1 LGGGGHIVSPPRG
14 DTLFH
19 HEWLTTFSPVFA
31 RTRGVVVEFALH
43 VRARVDDI
51 QFADTPTLERHLV
64 GSSPLLQCVVSGLPK
79 PQVSWRFN
87 RQRIN
92 TGNMSH
98 HIMSE
103 ISSAPIT
110 RRT

>member
-1 LGGGGHIVSPPRG
+1 VGHIVSPPRG

-19 HEWLTTFSPVFA
+19 HEWLTTFSPVFE
-31 RTRGVVVEFALH
+31 RTRGVVVEFAVH

-51 QFADTPTLERHLV
+51 QCADTPTLERHPV

-110 RRT
+110 KRT